1 MKRLSI
7 TVVVGLVT
15 WFAGAQDALVTEV
28 AASTAT
34 VDKKTKAAQD
44 STDWD
49 LGGAYNLNFSQVGLK
64 NWSGGGQSSVAL
76 GTLLSLRANYHKGD
90 MLWNNTLDMAYGLTR
105 LGGKANLFKKTD
117 DQIILLSK
125 YSRAVNEKWAFSGF
139 LDFRTQMAPG
149 LTYRVDTIDGAPK
162 EVTDQVISKFFSP
175 SYTILS
181 AGFEYKKDK
190 HFYALI
196 SPIAGKIT
204 TVMDQDLADA
214 GAFGVTPGS
223 NMRSEFG
230 AIFKLGWNYELMKN
244 VDFKTNFM
252 AFQGYQ
258 NIGAV
263 DVNWETVTVFKINKL
278 LSSTFTTL
286 LIYDEDI
293 DITREDG
300 TVGAATQFKNVLT
313 IGLLYK
319 F

>member
-1 MKRLSI
+1 MKNVLTI
-7 TVVVGLVT
+7 LVFGLVSLS
-15 WFAGAQDALVTEV
+15 GLAQDALVSQV

-34 VDKKTKAAQD
+34 VDKKTKAKQD
-44 STDWD
+44 TLAWD
-49 LGGAYNLNFSQVGLK
+49 IGGAYNLNFSQVGLK
-64 NWSGGGQSSVAL
+64 NWSGGGQGSMAL
-76 GTLLSLRANYHKGD
+76 GTLLSLRANYHQGE
-90 MLWNNTLDMAYGLTR
+90 MLWNNTLDMAYGVTR
-105 LGGKANLFKKTD
+105 VGNKNDLFKKTD

-139 LDFRTQMAPG
+139 LDFRTQIAAG
-149 LTYRVDTIDGAPK
+149 LTYREDIINGVPT
-162 EVTDQVISKFFSP
+162 EVKDQVISKFFSP

-196 SPIAGKIT
+196 SPLAGKIT
-204 TVMDQDLADA
+204 TVMDQTLSDA
-214 GAFGVTPGS
+214 GAFGVTPGE
-223 NMRSEFG
+223 NVRTEFG
-230 AIFKLGWNYELMKN
+230 AIFKLGWQYEAMEN

-252 AFQGYQ
+252 AFQGYG
-258 NIGAV
+258 NIGHI
-263 DVNWETVTVFKINKL
+263 DVNWETVTVFKINKY

-300 TVGAATQFKNVLT
+300 TVGPATQFKNVLT